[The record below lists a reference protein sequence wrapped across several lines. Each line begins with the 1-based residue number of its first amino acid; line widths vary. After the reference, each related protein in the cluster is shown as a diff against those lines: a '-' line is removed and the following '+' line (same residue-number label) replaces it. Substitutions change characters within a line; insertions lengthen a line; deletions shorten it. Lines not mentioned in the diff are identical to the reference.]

1 MVIKK
6 NILALAGPKKNIL
19 ALKMSEK
26 NILAKLKNPAPP
38 LEV

>member
-26 NILAKLKNPAPP
+26 NILAKLKNPALP